1 MEKKNN
7 LLKIAS
13 YILIAFAA
21 IALVVSVVNIFR
33 TLGQVNNM
41 DAATQAAL
49 DQAVAANAGSGV
61 SADMAVGLVSGI
73 AYVTLAITVAFNV
86 LKIIIGILGIKKSEV
101 MGSNNFF
108 MIWGI
113 VFLIFGVFGL
123 AGTLSLIGFCN
134 LMAGIAAPLLYII
147 FARQTKAA

>member
-33 TLGQVNNM
+33 SLGQVNYM

-61 SADMAVGLVSGI
+61 SADMAVRLVSGN

-147 FARQTKAA
+147 FSKQTKAA

>member
-49 DQAVAANAGSGV
+49 DQAVAANAGS
-61 SADMAVGLVSGI
+61 
-73 AYVTLAITVAFNV
+73 
-86 LKIIIGILGIKKSEV
+86 
-101 MGSNNFF
+101 
-108 MIWGI
+108 
-113 VFLIFGVFGL
+113 
-123 AGTLSLIGFCN
+123 
-134 LMAGIAAPLLYII
+134 
-147 FARQTKAA
+147 